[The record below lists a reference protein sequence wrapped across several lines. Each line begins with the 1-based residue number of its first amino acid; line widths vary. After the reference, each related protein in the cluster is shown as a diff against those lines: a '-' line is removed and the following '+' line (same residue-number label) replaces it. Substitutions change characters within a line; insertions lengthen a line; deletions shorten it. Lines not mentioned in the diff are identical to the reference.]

1 MSERETWEK
10 VDEYVI
16 DRLVTEDGDMA
27 SINALN
33 EREGLP
39 SIGVSS
45 TQGKMLYLYV
55 KMKAARRVLEIGT
68 LGGYSSIWMAK
79 ALPENGTLTTL
90 EFSPKHAETA
100 AVNMENAGVKDKIS
114 IHVGPA
120 LETLPALQNEDPF
133 DFVFIDADK
142 ENNPHYIEHV
152 LRLSKPGTT
161 ILVDNVIRNGE
172 ILEEASKS
180 SSIQGIRQMFDLLH
194 HHPRLESTAF
204 QTVGNKGYDGF
215 LLAVVQ

>member
-16 DRLVTEDGDMA
+16 DRLIPEDEAMA
-27 SINALN
+27 SITALN
-33 EREGLP
+33 KKEGLP
-39 SIGVSS
+39 SIGVSAA
-45 TQGKMLYLYV
+45 QGKMLYLYV

-79 ALPENGTLTTL
+79 ALPENGALTTL
-90 EFSPKHAETA
+90 EFNPKHAETA
-100 AVNMENAGVKDKIS
+100 AINMENAGVKDKIS

-120 LETLPALQNEDPF
+120 LETLPMLENDEPF
-133 DFVFIDADK
+133 DFIFIDADK

-152 LRLSKPGTT
+152 LKLSKPGTT
-161 ILVDNVIRNGE
+161 ILVDNVIRNGK
-172 ILEEASKS
+172 ILEEDSGS
-180 SSIQGIRQMFDLLH
+180 ESIHGIRQMFDLLH
-194 HHPRLESTAF
+194 NHPRLESTVF

-215 LLAVVQ
+215 LLAVVE